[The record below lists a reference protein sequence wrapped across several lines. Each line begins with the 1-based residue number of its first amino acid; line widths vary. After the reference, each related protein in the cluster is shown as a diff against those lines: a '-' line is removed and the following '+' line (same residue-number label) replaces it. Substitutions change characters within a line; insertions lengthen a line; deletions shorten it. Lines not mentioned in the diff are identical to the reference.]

1 MKIKN
6 VSAKVIGVLGRDLM
20 PDESMNCN
28 KTMVENLAVA
38 TMLKMGFLQLDDS
51 AEKQKALEEEIRQK
65 ILKEQQEAA
74 AKKVAEEAA
83 ADDAAAE
90 NAGEGETGEAPEA
103 PEAPKAPQ
111 RTRRTTKPT
120 EPAAE

>member
-6 VSAKVIGVLGRDLM
+6 VSAKVIGVFGRDLM
-20 PDESMNCN
+20 PDESMTCN
-28 KTMVENLAVA
+28 EDMVKNLAVA
-38 TMLKMGFLQLDDS
+38 TMLKMGALELDDS

-74 AKKVAEEAA
+74 AKQAAEEAA
-83 ADDAAAE
+83 AKNAAAAE
-90 NAGEGETGEAPEA
+90 GDAGEKAPE
-103 PEAPKAPQ
+103 APQ
-111 RTRRTTKPT
+111 RTRRTAKPT

>member
-6 VSAKVIGVLGRDLM
+6 VSAKVIGIFGRDLM
-20 PDESMNCN
+20 PDESMTCN
-28 KTMVENLAVA
+28 EDMVKNLAVA
-38 TMLKMGFLQLDDS
+38 TMLKMGALELDDS

-74 AKKVAEEAA
+74 AKQAAEEAA
-83 ADDAAAE
+83 AKNAAAAE
-90 NAGEGETGEAPEA
+90 GDAGEKAPE
-103 PEAPKAPQ
+103 APQ
-111 RTRRTTKPT
+111 RTRRTAKPA

>member
-6 VSAKVIGVLGRDLM
+6 VSAKVIGVFGRDLM
-20 PDESMNCN
+20 PDESMTCN
-28 KTMVENLAVA
+28 EDMVKNLAVA
-38 TMLKMGFLQLDDS
+38 TMLKMGALELDDS

-74 AKKVAEEAA
+74 AKQAAEEAA
-83 ADDAAAE
+83 AKNAAAAE
-90 NAGEGETGEAPEA
+90 GDAGEKAPE
-103 PEAPKAPQ
+103 APQ
-111 RTRRTTKPT
+111 RTRRTAKPA

>member
-6 VSAKVIGVLGRDLM
+6 VSAKVIGVFGRDLM
-20 PDESMNCN
+20 PDESMTCN
-28 KTMVENLAVA
+28 EDMVKNLAVA
-38 TMLKMGFLQLDDS
+38 TMLKMGALELDDS

-74 AKKVAEEAA
+74 AKQAAEEAA
-83 ADDAAAE
+83 AKNAAAAE
-90 NAGEGETGEAPEA
+90 GDAGEKAPE
-103 PEAPKAPQ
+103 APQ
-111 RTRRTTKPT
+111 RTRRTAKSA

>member
-20 PDESMNCN
+20 PDQSMTCN
-28 KTMVENLAVA
+28 KEMVENQAVA

-51 AEKQKALEEEIRQK
+51 AEKQKALEDEIRQK
-65 ILKEQQEAA
+65 ILKEQEEAA
-74 AKKVAEEAA
+74 AKAQAEA
-83 ADDAAAE
+83 
-90 NAGEGETGEAPEA
+90 A
-103 PEAPKAPQ
+103 PEAPKAPKKAN
-111 RTRRTTKPT
+111 RAPKPA

>member
-6 VSAKVIGVLGRDLM
+6 VSAKVIGVFGRDLM
-20 PDESMNCN
+20 PDESMTCN
-28 KTMVENLAVA
+28 KDMVENLAVA
-38 TMLKMGFLQLDDS
+38 TMLKMGALELDDS

-74 AKKVAEEAA
+74 AKQAAEEATA
-83 ADDAAAE
+83 KNAAAAE
-90 NAGEGETGEAPEA
+90 GDAGEKAPE
-103 PEAPKAPQ
+103 APQ
-111 RTRRTTKPT
+111 RTRRTAKPT

>member
-6 VSAKVIGVLGRDLM
+6 VSAKVIGVFGRDLM
-20 PDESMNCN
+20 PDESMTCN
-28 KTMVENLAVA
+28 QDMVENQAVA

-74 AKKVAEEAA
+74 AKQAADEAA
-83 ADDAAAE
+83 AAAAAE

-103 PEAPKAPQ
+103 PEAPKTPQ

>member
-6 VSAKVIGVLGRDLM
+6 VSAKVIGVFGRDLM
-20 PDESMNCN
+20 PDESMTCN
-28 KTMVENLAVA
+28 KDMVENLAVA

-74 AKKVAEEAA
+74 AKQAADEAA
-83 ADDAAAE
+83 AAAAE
-90 NAGEGETGEAPEA
+90 NAGEGETGEA

>member
-6 VSAKVIGVLGRDLM
+6 VSAKVIGLFGRDLM
-20 PDESMNCN
+20 PDESMTCN
-28 KTMVENLAVA
+28 EDMVKNLAVA
-38 TMLKMGFLQLDDS
+38 TMLKMGSLELDDS

-65 ILKEQQEAA
+65 ILKEQEEAA
-74 AKKVAEEAA
+74 AKKAAEEAA
-83 ADDAAAE
+83 AAAAE
-90 NAGEGETGEAPEA
+90 NAGEGEADEAPEA
-103 PEAPKAPQ
+103 PEAPK

>member
-6 VSAKVIGVLGRDLM
+6 VSAKVIGVFGRDLM
-20 PDESMNCN
+20 PDESMTCN
-28 KTMVENLAVA
+28 QNMVENLAVA

-74 AKKVAEEAA
+74 AKQAADEAA
-83 ADDAAAE
+83 AAAAAE
-90 NAGEGETGEAPEA
+90 NAGEGETGEA

>member
-6 VSAKVIGVLGRDLM
+6 VSAKVIGVFGRDLM
-20 PDESMNCN
+20 PDESMTCN
-28 KTMVENLAVA
+28 QNMVENLAVA

-65 ILKEQQEAA
+65 ILKEQEEAA
-74 AKKVAEEAA
+74 AKKAAEEAA
-83 ADDAAAE
+83 AAAAE
-90 NAGEGETGEAPEA
+90 NAGEGEADEAPEDPEA
-103 PEAPKAPQ
+103 PEAPK

>member
-6 VSAKVIGVLGRDLM
+6 VSAKVIGILGRDLM

-28 KTMVENLAVA
+28 KAMVKNLAVD

-51 AEKQKALEEEIRQK
+51 AEKQKVLEEEIRQK

-74 AKKVAEEAA
+74 AKQAAEEAA
-83 ADDAAAE
+83 AADAAAE
-90 NAGEGETGEAPEA
+90 NAGECETGEA

-111 RTRRTTKPT
+111 RNRRTTKSA
-120 EPAAE
+120 EPSAE

>member
-6 VSAKVIGVLGRDLM
+6 VSAKVIGVFGRDLM
-20 PDESMNCN
+20 PDESMTCN
-28 KTMVENLAVA
+28 KDMVENLAVA

-65 ILKEQQEAA
+65 ILKEQEEAA
-74 AKKVAEEAA
+74 AKKAAEEAA
-83 ADDAAAE
+83 AAAAE
-90 NAGEGETGEAPEA
+90 NAGEGEADEAPEA
-103 PEAPKAPQ
+103 PEAPK

>member
-6 VSAKVIGVLGRDLM
+6 VSAKVIGVFGRDLM
-20 PDESMNCN
+20 PDESMTCN
-28 KTMVENLAVA
+28 EDMVKNLAVA
-38 TMLKMGFLQLDDS
+38 TMLKMGALELDDS

-74 AKKVAEEAA
+74 AKQAAEEAA
-83 ADDAAAE
+83 AKNAAAAE
-90 NAGEGETGEAPEA
+90 GDADEKAPE
-103 PEAPKAPQ
+103 APQ
-111 RTRRTTKPT
+111 RTRRTAKPA